1 MSRPMW
7 IEYPGAVYHLTA
19 RGNAKG
25 NIFYEDGDKKY
36 FLTTLADVV
45 KRYNWICHSY
55 CLMSNHYHLLI
66 ETQEANL
73 ACGMRQLNG
82 IYTMLFNKAHTRVGH
97 LFQGRYKSIIIER
110 ENYLL
115 ELCRYIVLNP
125 VRAKMVTRPENY
137 FWSSYR
143 AIIALQQ
150 CPSFLTTDW
159 ILSQFGKQHAIAR
172 KKYIEFV
179 YAGIGGAN
187 LLGVKLLTD
196 GR

>member
-1 MSRPMW
+1 
-7 IEYPGAVYHLTA
+7 
-19 RGNAKG
+19 
-25 NIFYEDGDKKY
+25 
-36 FLTTLADVV
+36 
-45 KRYNWICHSY
+45 
-55 CLMSNHYHLLI
+55 
-66 ETQEANL
+66 
-73 ACGMRQLNG
+73 
-82 IYTMLFNKAHTRVGH
+82 MLFNKAHTRVGH